1 MLIHAAITADRR
13 PRAMLLI
20 NNVASEP
27 HPPPT
32 IHGVDAVTVLLQTVL
47 SSISAGDGVVVSAMP
62 TLRVEDA
69 SAVEVTAPGTGSAAA
84 PEDAGEAAV
93 ERPETEEATWRAEPE
108 ETTRRVEPAAG
119 AAAGAVPATGVEEA
133 TEASAVDV
141 TQLPPAR

>member
-69 SAVEVTAPGTGSAAA
+69 SAVEVTAPGTG